1 MKIYKIISL
10 ILALIMIISLSS
22 CIEIRLPSGNSSD
35 PHDDPHNNYNPVQS
49 GGNGDETDSAGEGG
63 EGNLTYVYSVL
74 SKTLHLSG
82 CYHTSR
88 MNDDYKFEFK
98 GDINILLGKGYTICK
113 DCLVPDDEEEEDPEE
128 DEEELISRDD
138 ATYAYNKVS
147 LVIHTLECHH
157 LEIIIEKN
165 LRYTDLTMDE
175 LLELE
180 YRPCGVCLREEYKEY
195 KKNHPE
201 EFEK

>member
-1 MKIYKIISL
+1 MKISRAISL
-10 ILALIMIISLSS
+10 ILVLIMILSLSS
-22 CIEIRLPSGNSSD
+22 CIEIHLPSSDSSD
-35 PHDDPHNNYNPVQS
+35 PHDDPHNYYQTGQS
-49 GGNGDETDSAGEGG
+49 GGSTEGDDDGAQGG
-63 EGNLTYVYSVL
+63 EGNVTYVYSVL

-82 CYHTSR
+82 CYHTNR
-88 MNDDYKFEFK
+88 MNDDYRLEFT
-98 GDINILLGKGYTICK
+98 GDINFLLGKGYTICK
-113 DCLVPDDEEEEDPEE
+113 DCLVPEEKEDEKDEE
-128 DEEELISRDD
+128 DEVLISRDD

-180 YRPCGVCLREEYKEY
+180 YRPCGVCLPDEYKKY